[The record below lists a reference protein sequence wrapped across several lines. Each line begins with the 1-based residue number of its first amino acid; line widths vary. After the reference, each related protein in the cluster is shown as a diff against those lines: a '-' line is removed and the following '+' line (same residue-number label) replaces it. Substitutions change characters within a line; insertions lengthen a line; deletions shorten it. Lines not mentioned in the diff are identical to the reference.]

1 MAFVDTIRQLWQRKG
16 LVAIVF
22 VLAVFAAILTAYQ
35 VSISPPGLHKRT
47 LQVSAASS
55 QILVDS
61 PKSTLVSG
69 GSTETFNAL
78 ATRAKIYGQY
88 LSSLEARRQIARKV
102 GVPPQTISTAGPFS
116 PETGQNSYESQPSG
130 ERASELLKEG
140 AVYRLVFSAQEGVPI
155 LSVSSQA
162 PTTDRA
168 IALANASFQVLQDY
182 VASLEAE
189 DKPVSDGVTLRELG
203 TPQGGTLGSS
213 NGMILMALA
222 FLAVFGIGCA
232 AILMV
237 PGFARRWRALDDVD
251 RAHAAEVYPQP
262 VATNAEAQAAHGYDA
277 TPRAEGDP
285 IEPLTRHPAQHLG

>member
-1 MAFVDTIRQLWQRKG
+1 MAFVDTIRQLWQRKLLVG
-16 LVAIVF
+16 LVF

-35 VSISPPGLHKRT
+35 VSISPPGLHKRS
-47 LQVSAASS
+47 LQVSVASS

-69 GSTETFNAL
+69 GSTDTFDAL

-88 LSSLEARRQIARKV
+88 LSSLEARRQIAKKV
-102 GVPPQTISTAGPFS
+102 GVPPQTISTAGPYS
-116 PETGQNSYESQPSG
+116 PETGQTVYEAQPAG
-130 ERASELLKEG
+130 ERANELLKEG
-140 AVYRLVFSAQEGVPI
+140 AVNRLIFTAQEGVPI

-162 PTTDRA
+162 PTTERA
-168 IALANASFQVLQDY
+168 VALANASFQVLTDY
-182 VASLEAE
+182 VNSLEAE

-213 NGMILMALA
+213 NGKILMALA
-222 FLAVFGIGCA
+222 FLAVFALGCA
-232 AILMV
+232 AILLV

-251 RAHAAEVYPQP
+251 RAHATEPYPQP
-262 VATNAEAQAAHGYDA
+262 VAHAVDAQAAHGYEA
-277 TPRAEGDP
+277 TQRVEGDP

>member
-1 MAFVDTIRQLWQRKG
+1 MAFVDTIRQLWQRKFLVG
-16 LVAIVF
+16 LVF
-22 VLAVFAAILTAYQ
+22 VLAAFAAILTAYQ

-47 LQVSAASS
+47 LQVSVASS

-69 GSTETFNAL
+69 GSTDTFDAL

-88 LSSLEARRQIARKV
+88 LSSLEARRQIAKKV
-102 GVPPQTISTAGPFS
+102 GVPPGTIATAGPYS
-116 PETGQNSYESQPSG
+116 PETGQTAYEAQPAG
-130 ERASELLKEG
+130 ERANELLKEG
-140 AVYRLVFSAQEGVPI
+140 AVNRLVFTAQEGVPI

-162 PTTDRA
+162 ATTERA
-168 IALANASFQVLQDY
+168 IALANASFQVLTDY
-182 VASLEAE
+182 VNSLEAE

-222 FLAVFGIGCA
+222 FLAVFGLGCA
-232 AILMV
+232 AILIV

-251 RAHAAEVYPQP
+251 RAHAAEAYPQP
-262 VATNAEAQAAHGYDA
+262 VANAAEAQAAHGYDA
-277 TPRAEGDP
+277 TARVEGDP